1 MPTNDPRPTKAV
13 RRDEARAKAAQMR
26 KEQERKA
33 KRNRILAISGLVV
46 AVLALAGVAYSIVQT
61 NKANEAANSNV
72 AYGQGS
78 ENVVAPTLDDVTAP
92 APANDSGGIPVS
104 GSGGDDVGVA
114 GEGDVDLT
122 IYFDYMC
129 PYCGQFDAT
138 NAGDLDAM
146 LEEGGVTITYHPV
159 AILDHMSAGSSYST
173 RAVNATAIVADKSPE
188 HFTDFVTAM
197 YKEQPDEGTVGSLRR
212 RDRLDRQGRGRPRQG
227 DGHLHGHGGRH
238 VRHPGREGRRGHLAD
253 VRPVGARRDRA
264 GLRRR
269 AGVLDAHRAHQRRAL
284 QGVDG
289 ARRAEGRR
297 STQRSPDPEVTGRP
311 STGRPVILCAPA
323 SLAQSARAPVL

>member
-33 KRNRILAISGLVV
+33 KRNRILAIGGLVV
-46 AVLALAGVAYSIVQT
+46 AVLALVAVVFSILNQ

-72 AYGQGS
+72 AYGQGT
-78 ENVVAPTLDDVTAP
+78 ENVVAPALDDVTAP
-92 APANDSGGIPVS
+92 APANDKGGIPVS
-104 GSGGDDVGVA
+104 GNGGDDVGVA
-114 GEGDVDLT
+114 GDGDVDLT

-129 PYCGQFDAT
+129 PYCGQFDEA

-159 AILDHMSAGSSYST
+159 SILDRLSAGSSYST

-197 YKEQPDEGTVGSLRR
+197 YKDQPAEGTS
-212 RDRLDRQGRGRPRQG
+212 GRSDAEIAKIAEDLGVPAEVTATFMDTVSGTFDTQDEKG
-227 DGHLHGHGGRH
+227 L
-238 VRHPGREGRRGHLAD
+238 EGTWRTFAPWSAAATNQAGTD
-253 VRPVGARRDRA
+253 VPEFSTPTVLINGEPFTEWQTP
-264 GLRRR
+264 
-269 AGVLDAHRAHQRRAL
+269 GVLKQAVDAAK
-284 QGVDG
+284 
-289 ARRAEGRR
+289 
-297 STQRSPDPEVTGRP
+297 S
-311 STGRPVILCAPA
+311 
-323 SLAQSARAPVL
+323 

>member
-46 AVLALAGVAYSIVQT
+46 AVVALVAVVFSIVNQ

-72 AYGQGS
+72 TYGQGA

-92 APANDSGGIPVS
+92 PPPTTRAASPSAGPAATTSAWPARATSTSPSTSTTCAPTAASSTRP
-104 GSGGDDVGVA
+104 
-114 GEGDVDLT
+114 T
-122 IYFDYMC
+122 R
-129 PYCGQFDAT
+129 
-138 NAGDLDAM
+138 GDLDAM

-159 AILDHMSAGSSYST
+159 SILDHLSAGSSYST

-197 YKEQPDEGTVGSLRR
+197 YKDQPAEGTSGRSDAEIAEIAEDVGVPAEVTDTFTDTVDGTFATQDEEAVEGTWRTFAPWSAAS
-212 RDRLDRQGRGRPRQG
+212 DR
-227 DGHLHGHGGRH
+227 
-238 VRHPGREGRRGHLAD
+238 PGAD
-253 VRPVGARRDRA
+253 
-264 GLRRR
+264 RR
-269 AGVLDAHRAHQRRAL
+269 ARVLDAHRADQRRAVHRTGQTPGAL
-284 QGVDG
+284 KSAVD
-289 ARRAEGRR
+289 AAK
-297 STQRSPDPEVTGRP
+297 S
-311 STGRPVILCAPA
+311 
-323 SLAQSARAPVL
+323 